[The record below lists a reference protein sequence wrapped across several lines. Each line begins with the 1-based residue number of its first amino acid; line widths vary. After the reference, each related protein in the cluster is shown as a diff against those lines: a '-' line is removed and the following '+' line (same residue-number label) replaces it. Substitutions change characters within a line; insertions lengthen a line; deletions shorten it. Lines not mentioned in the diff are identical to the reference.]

1 MLYAEFR
8 KNGQLLSRQPL
19 RADLSIQLPDSDQTV
34 QLKSGEVRMVGDLE
48 ICVVEEGA
56 SADSIENAATGETPA
71 IRLPDNPEAFD
82 ITFVG
87 DQNAQTARTT
97 QGGGERKY
105 FLSSARQTRSAE
117 PGVQDPD
124 LVNAPAL
131 EGYDIT
137 KKLGQGGMGAVWKA
151 TQIGTGREV
160 AIKTMQMAR
169 ISEEAKTRFGL
180 EIEVTAQLD
189 HPNIG
194 RLYESRLDD
203 HLCFYAMELIDGN
216 NLEDLN
222 EKGPKLSDRD
232 ALRLMEKVCRAVG
245 FAHQKGII
253 HRDLKPGNI
262 MLTRDREPKVV
273 DFGLAKLV
281 EHDKTERKND
291 SKLTSDGTQ
300 LGTPAYMSPEQ
311 VRADQ
316 TQIDTRSDVYAL
328 GVILYEMVVGDH
340 PHGLDGTLFSLFT
353 RIMVEEIRPPS
364 KLRKDIPRDIEAL
377 LLKALAK
384 NPADRYATAGEMAD
398 DIKRYLDG
406 EPLLAQP
413 QTAAYVLK
421 KKILKHKGKFLL
433 AAAFVVLSLIGA
445 IASYIVIRNERDR
458 AEDARAEA
466 VAAREDA
473 ERQRTEAER
482 QRSRADERF
491 THVRALAQVFIH
503 DFDDALKEG
512 PTKARALLVT
522 TAGDY
527 LKKLSQDA
535 ADNPDLLLD
544 IGRAYRKVGEVYL
557 VLQSE
562 AKTDTKATDPASTDP
577 AASSRLQEALASFD
591 LSLQNLNALLKVTP
605 DNPDALSELAST
617 YQQISKAYRDQGNG
631 SAARE
636 ASTKALDILRQVVKA
651 HPTLDT
657 PQQSLADSLL
667 GTALLLSEEGNQPA
681 AIQHYNEAISVLDAA
696 SANLPDNLDLALNAA
711 RARIRLANLLR
722 GEGDSTTADRLFQE
736 VSSILSPREAKDP
749 TNTKILIELNSA
761 YSKRGD
767 LLLDQG
773 KLDDA
778 LLEHRKTIEIPERL
792 VKIDPKNVRF
802 QTLRASGYRS
812 VGLIL
817 QRQGKLDDALRNYKT
832 ALTAFRALTSA
843 DPSNARLA
851 QDLTW
856 LLLYTA
862 SAETLQNLHPAAL
875 QDLQEA
881 LKIITPIAKKDAENT
896 KVQRLLVRAQLKLAS
911 SHIALSQ
918 FGDAQ
923 TILSDAFT
931 HISAVIA
938 KKDEPYSQHIL
949 SLVLSERARLLQ
961 SQAVL
966 PDPPPDAHPKALQ
979 DLSQALT
986 LLDAILKKSPD
997 DQELKEDLAR
1007 ALLSQSLSLRALE
1020 RYADASASLTRARDL
1035 LLTLDASNIQAQ
1047 IPLIDA
1053 LTALA
1058 DLSLSHPSPDA
1069 LPRKDACAL
1078 LSQAASRSPQSL
1090 SLASPSTQSLLKD
1103 LQQQCK

>member
-19 RADLSIQLPDSDQTV
+19 RADLSIQIPDSDQTV
-34 QLKSGEVRMVGDLE
+34 QLKPGEVRMVGDLE
-48 ICVVEEGA
+48 ICVIEEGS

-71 IRLPDNPEAFD
+71 IRLPDNNEAFD

-87 DQNAQTARTT
+87 DQNATARTT
-97 QGGGERKY
+97 QTAGGERKY
-105 FLSSARQTRSAE
+105 FLSSARQTRSSE
-117 PGVQDPD
+117 PGVEDPE
-124 LVNAPAL
+124 LVNAPTL

-151 TQIGTGREV
+151 VQIGTGREV

-340 PHGLDGTLFSLFT
+340 PHGLDGSLFSLFT
-353 RIMVEEIRPPS
+353 RIMTDEVRPPS

-384 NPADRYATAGEMAD
+384 NPADRYATAGELAD

-413 QTAAYVLK
+413 QTAVYVLK

-433 AAAFVVLSLIGA
+433 AAAFVVLSLVGA
-445 IASYIVIRNERDR
+445 VASYIVIRNERDR
-458 AEDARAEA
+458 AEEARAEA

-482 QRSRADERF
+482 QRARADERF
-491 THVRALAQVFIH
+491 THVRTLAQVFIH

-535 ADNPDLLLD
+535 ADNPGLLLD

-562 AKTDTKATDPASTDP
+562 TKADPTANAANPANPANSADPATP
-577 AASSRLQEALASFD
+577 SRLQEALASFD

-617 YQQISKAYRDQGNG
+617 YQQISTAYRGQGDG

-651 HPTLDT
+651 HPTLDA

-667 GTALLLSEEGNQPA
+667 GTALLLGEEGNQPA

-696 SANLPDNLDLALNAA
+696 STHLPDNLDLALNAA

-722 GEGDSTTADRLFQE
+722 GEGDSTSADRLFQE
-736 VSSILSPREAKDP
+736 VSSILAPREAKDP
-749 TNTKILIELNSA
+749 TNTKILLELNSA

-778 LLEHRKTIEIPERL
+778 LTEHRKTIEIPERL

-817 QRQGKLDDALRNYKT
+817 QRQGKLDDALQNYKT
-832 ALTAFRALTSA
+832 ALTAFRTLTSA

-881 LKIITPIAKKDAENT
+881 LKIITPVAKKDAENT
-896 KVQRLLVRAQLKLAS
+896 KVQRLLVRTQFKLAS

-918 FGDAQ
+918 FSDAQ
-923 TILSDAFT
+923 QILTDAHA

-938 KKDEPYSQHIL
+938 KKDEPYSQHML
-949 SLVLSERARLLQ
+949 SLVLVERARLLQ
-961 SQAVL
+961 SQART
-966 PDPPPDAHPKALQ
+966 PRRPPRRPHRRPPRLDQSPHPPRRH
-979 DLSQALT
+979 
-986 LLDAILKKSPD
+986 LKKIPRRP
-997 DQELKEDLAR
+997 R
-1007 ALLSQSLSLRALE
+1007 A
-1020 RYADASASLTRARDL
+1020 
-1035 LLTLDASNIQAQ
+1035 
-1047 IPLIDA
+1047 
-1053 LTALA
+1053 
-1058 DLSLSHPSPDA
+1058 
-1069 LPRKDACAL
+1069 
-1078 LSQAASRSPQSL
+1078 
-1090 SLASPSTQSLLKD
+1090 
-1103 LQQQCK
+1103 